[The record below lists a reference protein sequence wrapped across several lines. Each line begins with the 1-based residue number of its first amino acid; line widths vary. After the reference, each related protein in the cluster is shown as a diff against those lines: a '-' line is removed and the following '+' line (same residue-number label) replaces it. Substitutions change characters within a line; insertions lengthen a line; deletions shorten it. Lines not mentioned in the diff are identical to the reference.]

1 MTILHNRVASD
12 ILAATGKA
20 GMQPAA
26 GDRFWDW
33 RRIVLVVGYCLVFVA
48 GLLVLVA
55 TDPTGLILMA
65 AGVAGVVF
73 LHRTWLGVAIW
84 AYVLLDGIVAITSGD
99 DLGFYGVITGL
110 GFGLIALPIW
120 SARRAAPRPAFWV
133 PQSPFASP
141 STLPS
146 PPSPLA
152 ATAVL
157 AESSQD
163 PTSTPDLAW
172 AALPMIRTIGRIRLL
187 SAHGDLTPR
196 LIGKPVIGFLWL
208 YLLAR
213 QVRTEGDRVTRS
225 AVTDEVAHG
234 VSDPRG
240 RLRGYLRDL
249 TRLPEPFGAMVRV
262 DDEMIGFDLGECDAD
277 FARLRR
283 IAVRIRQSHG
293 HIDDASL
300 REAHALLQ
308 ELGDGEFMPG
318 FEDMEKRVTQGRGVA
333 GQVVAEVRVQ
343 IDGTRADV
351 ADAVAKTLLDRGEP
365 AQAVALL
372 EPIVARSEER
382 DDLARTL
389 INALRE
395 SGQHKRAA
403 EIRRRFATGQES

>member
-1 MTILHNRVASD
+1 
-12 ILAATGKA
+12 
-20 GMQPAA
+20 
-26 GDRFWDW
+26 
-33 RRIVLVVGYCLVFVA
+33 
-48 GLLVLVA
+48 
-55 TDPTGLILMA
+55 
-65 AGVAGVVF
+65 
-73 LHRTWLGVAIW
+73 
-84 AYVLLDGIVAITSGD
+84 
-99 DLGFYGVITGL
+99 
-110 GFGLIALPIW
+110 
-120 SARRAAPRPAFWV
+120 
-133 PQSPFASP
+133 
-141 STLPS
+141 
-146 PPSPLA
+146 
-152 ATAVL
+152 
-157 AESSQD
+157 
-163 PTSTPDLAW
+163 
-172 AALPMIRTIGRIRLL
+172 MIRTIGRIRLL